1 MPAMLDLLPLPLHP
15 QGPGHW
21 QPPRGEAL
29 NPCRTLKA
37 CSAFVLGP
45 VVGFF
50 LLQTLLRRV
59 HWVCR
64 VGAEPPMSAVIVE
77 ALLPNRKPASMP

>member
-50 LLQTLLRRV
+50 CCKRYCAGFIESAGWVQSLR
-59 HWVCR
+59 
-64 VGAEPPMSAVIVE
+64 
-77 ALLPNRKPASMP
+77 